1 MILLGFCHLLALPFF
16 LFTSREILGGGVEEK
31 RENSDQYIRIFR
43 IPGIKTRS

>member
-31 RENSDQYIRIFR
+31 RENETKLENVY
-43 IPGIKTRS
+43 T